1 MLAGALTHRF
11 PRFLQACL
19 GLTLSL
25 HGQPAQL
32 SWQWALWG
40 GGLRLGALPS
50 STGSEHRAYEAD
62 CWSHLQKLQ
71 IRNTVLD
78 LLVILFHCLLLLFYG
93 HMKRNTRV
101 GTDMFQ
107 ETFTSQESDPLEHE
121 LADVV
126 SNGTGGEHS
135 RLCWP
140 VQRRVAGVGGT
151 LWIPVWG
158 KTFESQAG

>member
-1 MLAGALTHRF
+1 M
-11 PRFLQACL
+11 
-19 GLTLSL
+19 
-25 HGQPAQL
+25 
-32 SWQWALWG
+32 
-40 GGLRLGALPS
+40 
-50 STGSEHRAYEAD
+50 
-62 CWSHLQKLQ
+62 
-71 IRNTVLD
+71 
-78 LLVILFHCLLLLFYG
+78 
-93 HMKRNTRV
+93 